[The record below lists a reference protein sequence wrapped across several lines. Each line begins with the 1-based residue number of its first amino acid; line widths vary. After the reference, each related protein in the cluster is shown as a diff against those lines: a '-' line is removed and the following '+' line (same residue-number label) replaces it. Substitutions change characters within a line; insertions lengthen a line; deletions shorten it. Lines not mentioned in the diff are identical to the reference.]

1 MMHHLIKNVTI
12 VDPASSR
19 NGQQLDVRL
28 QDGRIVA
35 MGRGLTAE
43 GARVW
48 DVAAA
53 CLSPGWVDQGAFV
66 EDPGQEHREDL
77 SSLAKAAAAGG
88 YTQVIIEPDAQPV
101 RHDKSGIL
109 YVRRQATGL
118 PVAIHPLGAL
128 SRDLSGK
135 ELSEMIDMRQ
145 AGALA
150 FSNGSHPVTHAGL
163 LLRAL
168 LYVKAFD
175 GLVINRPLDESV
187 SPGGQLHEGRMSTQL
202 GMRGIP
208 ALAEELMIERD
219 LRLLAYTDSKLHLAN
234 ISTAGAVEQ
243 LRMAKK
249 AGLRVTASVAALN
262 LVYTDE
268 VLADFD
274 TNFKLM
280 PPLRAEEDRMAL
292 VEGLADGTIDWV
304 SSNHRALEVEAKML
318 EFPYADFGA
327 IGLESAFGLMR
338 KATVGRMSLEALI
351 DRLCYRPRAVMGLP
365 AATIETGAAVDLTLF
380 APDERWVFGSQ
391 HIGSK
396 SANTPLIGRELLGR
410 PLAIFYHQHQ
420 A

>member
-1 MMHHLIKNVTI
+1 MHQLIKNVTI
-12 VDPASSR
+12 VDPASPH

-28 QDGRIVA
+28 QDGRIA
-35 MGRGLTAE
+35 AIGHALAAE
-43 GARVW
+43 GAQVW
-48 DVAAA
+48 DAAAA

-77 SSLAKAAAAGG
+77 HSLARAAAAGG
-88 YTQVIIEPDAQPV
+88 YTQVVIEPDAQPV

-118 PVAIHPLGAL
+118 PVAVHPLGAL

-150 FSNGSHPVTHAGL
+150 FSNGNQPVTHAGL

-168 LYVKAFD
+168 LYVKTFD

-219 LRLLAYTDSKLHLAN
+219 LRLLAYTDSRLHLAN
-234 ISTAGAVEQ
+234 ISTAAAVEQ
-243 LRMAKK
+243 IRNAKK

-274 TNFKLM
+274 THFKLM
-280 PPLRAEEDRMAL
+280 PPLRGEEDRAAL
-292 VEGLADGTIDWV
+292 VEGLTDGTIDWV
-304 SSNHRALEVEAKML
+304 SSNHRGLEVEAKML

-338 KATVGRMSLEALI
+338 RATVGRMPLEALI
-351 DRLCYRPRAVMGLP
+351 DRLAYRPRMAMGLP
-365 AATIETGAAVDLTLF
+365 LATIETGAAADLTLF

-391 HIGSK
+391 HIRSK
-396 SANTPLIGRELLGR
+396 STNTPLIGHELLGR
-410 PLAIFYHQHQ
+410 PLAVFYHQSQ

>member
-1 MMHHLIKNVTI
+1 MMHQLIKNVTI
-12 VDPASSR
+12 VDPASPH
-19 NGQQLDVRL
+19 NGQQRDVRL
-28 QDGRIVA
+28 QDGRIA
-35 MGRGLTAE
+35 AIGHALAAE
-43 GARVW
+43 GAQVW
-48 DVAAA
+48 DAAAA

-77 SSLAKAAAAGG
+77 HSLARAAAAGG
-88 YTQVIIEPDAQPV
+88 YTQVVIEPDAQPV

-118 PVAIHPLGAL
+118 PVAVHPLGAL

-150 FSNGSHPVTHAGL
+150 FSNGNQPVTHAGL

-168 LYVKAFD
+168 LYVKTFD

-219 LRLLAYTDSKLHLAN
+219 LRLLAYTDSRLHLAN
-234 ISTAGAVEQ
+234 ISTAAAVEQ
-243 LRMAKK
+243 IRNAKK

-274 TNFKLM
+274 THFKLM
-280 PPLRAEEDRMAL
+280 PPLRGEEDRAAL
-292 VEGLADGTIDWV
+292 VEGLTDGTIDWV
-304 SSNHRALEVEAKML
+304 SSNHRGLEVEAKML

-338 KATVGRMSLEALI
+338 RATVGRMPLEALI
-351 DRLCYRPRAVMGLP
+351 DRLAYRPRMAMGLP
-365 AATIETGAAVDLTLF
+365 LATIETGAAADLTLF

-391 HIGSK
+391 HIRSK
-396 SANTPLIGRELLGR
+396 SANTPLIGHELLGR
-410 PLAIFYHQHQ
+410 PLAVFYHQPQ

>member
-1 MMHHLIKNVTI
+1 MMHQLIKNVTI
-12 VDPASSR
+12 VDPASPH

-28 QDGRIVA
+28 QDGRIA
-35 MGRGLTAE
+35 AIGHALAAE
-43 GARVW
+43 GAQVW
-48 DVAAA
+48 DAAAA

-77 SSLAKAAAAGG
+77 HSLARAAAAGG
-88 YTQVIIEPDAQPV
+88 YTQVVIEPDAQPV

-118 PVAIHPLGAL
+118 PVAVHPLGAL

-150 FSNGSHPVTHAGL
+150 FSNGNQPVTHAGL

-168 LYVKAFD
+168 LYVKTFD

-219 LRLLAYTDSKLHLAN
+219 LRLLAYTDSRLHLAN
-234 ISTAGAVEQ
+234 ISTAAAVEQ
-243 LRMAKK
+243 IRNAKK

-274 TNFKLM
+274 THFKLM
-280 PPLRAEEDRMAL
+280 PPLRGEEDRAAL
-292 VEGLADGTIDWV
+292 VEGLTDGTIDWV
-304 SSNHRALEVEAKML
+304 SSNHRGLEVEAKML

-338 KATVGRMSLEALI
+338 RATVGRMPLEALI
-351 DRLCYRPRAVMGLP
+351 DRLAYRPRMAMGLP
-365 AATIETGAAVDLTLF
+365 LATIETGAAADLTLF

-391 HIGSK
+391 HIRSK
-396 SANTPLIGRELLGR
+396 STNTPLIGHELLGR
-410 PLAIFYHQHQ
+410 SLAVFYHQSQ

>member
-1 MMHHLIKNVTI
+1 MHQLIKNVTI
-12 VDPASSR
+12 VDPASPH

-28 QDGRIVA
+28 QDGRIA
-35 MGRGLTAE
+35 AIGHALAAE
-43 GARVW
+43 GAQVW
-48 DVAAA
+48 DAAAA

-77 SSLAKAAAAGG
+77 HSLARAAAAGG
-88 YTQVIIEPDAQPV
+88 YTQVVIEPDAQPV

-118 PVAIHPLGAL
+118 PVAVHPLGAL

-150 FSNGSHPVTHAGL
+150 FSNGNQPVTHAGL

-168 LYVKAFD
+168 LYVKTFD

-219 LRLLAYTDSKLHLAN
+219 LRLLAYTDSRLHLAN
-234 ISTAGAVEQ
+234 ISTAAAVEQ
-243 LRMAKK
+243 IRNAKK

-274 TNFKLM
+274 THFKLM
-280 PPLRAEEDRMAL
+280 PPLRGEEDRAAL
-292 VEGLADGTIDWV
+292 VEGLTDGTIDWV
-304 SSNHRALEVEAKML
+304 SSNHRGLEVEAKML

-338 KATVGRMSLEALI
+338 RATVGRMPLEALI
-351 DRLCYRPRAVMGLP
+351 DRLAYRPRMAMGLP
-365 AATIETGAAVDLTLF
+365 LATIETGAAADLTLF

-391 HIGSK
+391 HIRSK
-396 SANTPLIGRELLGR
+396 STNTPLIGHELLGR
-410 PLAIFYHQHQ
+410 SLAVFYHQSQ

>member
-1 MMHHLIKNVTI
+1 MHHLIKNVTI
-12 VDPASSR
+12 VDPASPY

-28 QDGRIVA
+28 QGGRIAA
-35 MGRGLTAE
+35 MGQGLAAE
-43 GARVW
+43 GAQLW
-48 DVAAA
+48 EAAAA

-66 EDPGQEHREDL
+66 EDPGLEHREDL
-77 SSLAKAAAAGG
+77 NSLARAAAAGG
-88 YTQVIIEPDAQPV
+88 YTQLIIEPDAQPV

-109 YVRRQATGL
+109 YVCRQSADL

-128 SRDLSGK
+128 SRELSGK

-150 FSNGSHPVTHAGL
+150 FSNGNRPVTHAGL

-219 LRLLAYTDSKLHLAN
+219 LRLLAYTDSRLHLAN
-234 ISTAGAVEQ
+234 ISTAAAVEQ
-243 LRMAKK
+243 VRSAKK

-268 VLADFD
+268 MLADFD

-280 PPLRAEEDRMAL
+280 PPLRAEDDRAAL
-292 VEGLADGTIDWV
+292 IEGLADGSIDWV
-304 SSNHRALEVEAKML
+304 SSNHRPLEVEAKML

-338 KATVGRMSLEALI
+338 KATVGQMPLEVLI
-351 DRLCYRPRAVMGLP
+351 DRLCYRPRAALGLP
-365 AATIETGAAVDLTLF
+365 AATIELGAAADLTLF

-391 HIGSK
+391 HIRSK
-396 SANTPLIGRELLGR
+396 SANTPLIGQELLGR
-410 PLAIFYHQHQ
+410 PLAVFYHQHQ

>member
-12 VDPASSR
+12 VDPASSH

-28 QDGRIVA
+28 KDGQIA
-35 MGRGLTAE
+35 AIGRGLTAD
-43 GARVW
+43 GAQLW
-48 DVAAA
+48 DAPNA
-53 CLSPGWVDQGAFV
+53 CLSPGWVDVGAFL

-77 SSLAKAAAAGG
+77 RSLAAAAAAGG
-88 YTQVIIEPDAQPV
+88 YSQVIIEPDAQPA

-109 YVRRQATGL
+109 YVRRQAMDL
-118 PVAIHPLGAL
+118 PIAIHPLGAL
-128 SRDLSGK
+128 SRDLLGK

-150 FSNGSHPVTHAGL
+150 FSNGHQPVAHAGL

-168 LYVKAFD
+168 LYVKTFD
-175 GLVINRPLDESV
+175 GLVINRPLDETV
-187 SPGGQLHEGRMSTQL
+187 APGGQLHEGLMSTQL

-219 LRLLAYTDSKLHLAN
+219 LRLLAYTESRLHFAN
-234 ISTAGAVEQ
+234 ISTAPAVEL
-243 LRMAKK
+243 LRKAKR
-249 AGLRVTASVAALN
+249 AGLRATASVAALN

-274 TNFKLM
+274 TNLKLM
-280 PPLRAEEDRMAL
+280 PPLRAEEDRLAL

-304 SSNHRALEVEAKML
+304 SSNHRALEPEAKVL

-327 IGLESAFGLMR
+327 IGLESAFGLVR
-338 KATVGRMSLEALI
+338 KATAGLMSLETLI
-351 DRLCYRPRAVMGLP
+351 DRLSYRPRAAMGLP
-365 AATIETGAAVDLTLF
+365 VSTIETGAVVDLTLF

-391 HIGSK
+391 HIRSK
-396 SANTPLIGRELLGR
+396 SANTSLIGHELQGR
-410 PLAIFYHQHQ
+410 PLAVFYHQQQ

>member
-1 MMHHLIKNVTI
+1 MHHLIKNVTI
-12 VDPASSR
+12 IDPASSY

-28 QDGRIVA
+28 QDGRIA
-35 MGRGLTAE
+35 AIGHALAAE
-43 GARVW
+43 GAQVW
-48 DVAAA
+48 DAAAA

-77 SSLAKAAAAGG
+77 HSLARAAAAGG
-88 YTQVIIEPDAQPV
+88 YTQVVIEPDALPV

-109 YVRRQATGL
+109 YVRRQATGQ

-128 SRDLSGK
+128 SRDLAGK
-135 ELSEMIDMRQ
+135 ELSEMIDMQQ

-150 FSNGSHPVTHAGL
+150 FSNGSQPVTHAGL

-168 LYVKAFD
+168 LYVKSFD

-219 LRLLAYTDSKLHLAN
+219 LRLLAYTDSRLHLAN
-234 ISTAGAVEQ
+234 ISTAAAVEQ
-243 LRMAKK
+243 IRKAKK

-262 LVYTDE
+262 LVYIDE

-274 TNFKLM
+274 THFKLM
-280 PPLRAEEDRMAL
+280 PPLRGEEDRAAL

-338 KATVGRMSLEALI
+338 KATAGRMPLEALI
-351 DRLCYRPRAVMGLP
+351 DRLTYRPRVAMGLP
-365 AATIETGAAVDLTLF
+365 VATIETGAAADLTLF
-380 APDERWVFGSQ
+380 APDERWVFSSQ
-391 HIGSK
+391 HIRSK
-396 SANTPLIGRELLGR
+396 SANTPLIGHELLGR
-410 PLAIFYHQHQ
+410 PLAVFYHQPQ
-420 A
+420 V